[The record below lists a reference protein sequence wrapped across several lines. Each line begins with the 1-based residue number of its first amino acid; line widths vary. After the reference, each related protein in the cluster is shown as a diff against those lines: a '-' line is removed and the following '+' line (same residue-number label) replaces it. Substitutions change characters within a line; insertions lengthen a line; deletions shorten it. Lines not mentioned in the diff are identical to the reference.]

1 MEGTKAV
8 KSPRQVQWVV
18 METVN
23 SVSAETCSCID
34 MVDDD
39 DDDDDDDASSSS
51 SSFGPLY
58 ELSELMA
65 QLPIKKGLSKYYQG
79 KSQSYGHLGSVMS
92 LKDLAKEGNSYNKRM
107 KLCKSLDGR
116 KRSSFAPKSTITKKF
131 YSRRPIISNTLV
143 GRSPISLE

>member
-1 MEGTKAV
+1 MEN
-8 KSPRQVQWVV
+8 
-18 METVN
+18 VN

-34 MVDDD
+34 MVD
-39 DDDDDDDASSSS
+39 ASS

-65 QLPIKKGLSKYYQG
+65 QLPIKRGLSKYYQG

-92 LKDLAKEGNSYNKRM
+92 LKDLSKEGNSYNKRI
-107 KLCKSLDGR
+107 KSCKSLDGR
-116 KRSSFAPKSTITKKF
+116 KISSFAPKATITKKS